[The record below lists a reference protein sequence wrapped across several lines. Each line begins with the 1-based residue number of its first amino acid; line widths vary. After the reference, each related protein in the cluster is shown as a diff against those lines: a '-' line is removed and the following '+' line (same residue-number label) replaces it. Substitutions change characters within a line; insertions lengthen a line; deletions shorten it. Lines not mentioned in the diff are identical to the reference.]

1 MQRTFGTYNK
11 RTLLSPFFLQIL
23 LNQYIITSVII
34 LDKRILEQYL
44 NQKLNI
50 EIFQELDSTNNYL
63 KKLGL
68 QGEKEDTLVIAE
80 SQTGGRGRMGRSFY
94 SPNGTGIYFSLLLH
108 PEFSAEKSLFLT
120 VMSAVSVAE
129 TVMKYNKDDVKIKW
143 VNDIYIDGK
152 KVCGILTEGSINADK
167 KLDYAVVGIGI
178 NVIAPENG
186 FPEDIKTSAT
196 AIFPGNTEKYIIEKI
211 VADVV
216 NRFFNMYNG
225 KDKDYIRRYKE
236 YSYLT
241 GKEINIIS
249 CENVRPATVIDI
261 TDECHLLVKNENG
274 ELEEISSGDVSV
286 RVK

>member
-1 MQRTFGTYNK
+1 M
-11 RTLLSPFFLQIL
+11 SPFLLHIL
-23 LNQYIITSVII
+23 LNKYIITAVII
-34 LDKRILEQYL
+34 LDKKILEQYL

-63 KKLGL
+63 KKLGS
-68 QGEKEDTLVIAE
+68 QGERNTTLVIAE

-108 PEFSAEKSLFLT
+108 PKFSAEKSLFLT
-120 VMSAVSVAE
+120 VMAAVSVAE
-129 TVMKYNKDDVKIKW
+129 TVMKYNKNDVKIKW

-178 NVIAPENG
+178 NVVAPKNG
-186 FPEDIKTSAT
+186 FPDEIKEIAT
-196 AIFPGNTEKYIIEKI
+196 AIFPGKTQNYIKEKI
-211 VADVV
+211 VADVI
-216 NRFFNMYNG
+216 NKFFDMYN
-225 KDKDYIRRYKE
+225 DKDTDYVKRYKD

-249 CENVRPATVIDI
+249 ANSVRPATVLGI
-261 TDECHLLVKNENG
+261 TDDCHLLVKNEND
-274 ELEEISSGDVSV
+274 EIEEISSGDVSV
-286 RVK
+286 RLK